1 MDGYTLLY
9 SLRHLIEEDSS
20 SGFWDSY
27 LAYQFINEAAFDWTI
42 KTKCLR
48 AEQSITT
55 VAEQSAY
62 DINPDYLGLY
72 LMDSYKKFFL
82 KYYDGTNTSFINYEN
97 YEDLILSNNTTSQSI
112 PSRFAIRDKTTLPT
126 RISSTATSSGASSG
140 GESTLADTSST
151 TKFSD
156 VYPGD
161 FVHNTTDGSTGVVVS
176 KTSNTAIVTAL
187 FNGTNNDWTSSDAYV
202 IQPQGRKQLIVD
214 PPSSTASHTITLYY
228 LQKPAPVYSNYGMF
242 RFDKEVNNALVK
254 YAAWLYKY
262 RDKDPNYGDKWFV
275 YYENQIKNYNRV
287 VNNTLKKP
295 IWGFT
300 LKAD

>member
-9 SLRHLIEEDSS
+9 SLKHLIEEDSS

-27 LAYQFINEAAFDWTI
+27 LAYQFINEAAFDWAI

-62 DINPDYLGLY
+62 DLNPDYLGLY
-72 LMDSYKKFFL
+72 LMNSYKKYFL
-82 KYYDGTNTSFINYEN
+82 KYSDGTATSFITYSD
-97 YEDLILSNNTTSQSI
+97 YEDIIISNNITSQSF
-112 PSRFAIRDKTTLPT
+112 PSRFAIRDKATLPS
-126 RISSTATSSGASSG
+126 RITSTATSSGASSG
-140 GESTLADTSST
+140 GESTLTDISSA

-156 VYPGD
+156 VYTSD
-161 FVHNTTDGSTGVVVS
+161 FVHNLTDGSTGVILS
-176 KTSNTAIVTAL
+176 KTSNTALVAAL
-187 FNGTNNDWTSSDAYV
+187 FNGANNDWSLSDAYV

-214 PPSSTASHTITLYY
+214 PPSSSESHTITLFY

-242 RFDKEVNNALVK
+242 RFDKEVNTALVK

-275 YYENQIKNYNRV
+275 YYENQIKNFNRI

-295 IWGFT
+295 TWSFT